1 VNFRTLAA
9 ALHHEAGR
17 RRPALQSYAM
27 RVLVLIVAAVL
38 GTRAQSGPA
47 SPAVT
52 KVLALFG
59 SLQSAQQKYQPVAF
73 RLTEAEINE
82 YAAYALAVT
91 PRPGLTGIFVKVF
104 PNNYLSTYAIVDFDA
119 VEKWKPGTIPTLL
132 KPVLSGQRDIWL
144 DVRFQISG
152 GRATYSVEKAYF
164 QSVRLPALF
173 VQQLIRV
180 VAARQPEHYDTSKPV
195 PLPFGLKTLS
205 TASQAISGAN

>member
-1 VNFRTLAA
+1 MV
-9 ALHHEAGR
+9 
-17 RRPALQSYAM
+17 
-27 RVLVLIVAAVL
+27 VLIMAAVF
-38 GTRAQSGPA
+38 GIRAQSGAA
-47 SPAVT
+47 SPAVS

-59 SLQSAQQKYQPVAF
+59 SLQSAQQKFQPVAF
-73 RLTEAEINE
+73 RLTESEINE
-82 YAAYALAVT
+82 YAAYALATT

-104 PNNYLSTYAIVDFDA
+104 PNNYLSTYAILDFDA

-164 QSVRLPALF
+164 QNVRLPAMF
-173 VQQLIRV
+173 VQQLIHA

-205 TASQAISGAN
+205 TSGHTISGAN